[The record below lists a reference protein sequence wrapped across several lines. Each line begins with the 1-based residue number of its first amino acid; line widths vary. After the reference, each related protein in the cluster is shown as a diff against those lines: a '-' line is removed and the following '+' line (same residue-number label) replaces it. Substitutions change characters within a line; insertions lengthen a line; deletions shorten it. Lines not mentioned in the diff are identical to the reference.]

1 MGLDC
6 GEVVGWYLDHRVT
19 IVDMRQG
26 KLGNETTG
34 ENADSGVAHQG
45 GRVAAIEG
53 KRRGSRAWLFGA
65 YTFLILWGMAYLV
78 LFFTD
83 RLPF

>member
-6 GEVVGWYLDHRVT
+6 REVVGWCLDHRT
-19 IVDMRQG
+19 RIVDMHQS
-26 KLGNETTG
+26 KPINEKTG
-34 ENADSGVAHQG
+34 ENADSGLAHQG
-45 GRVAAIEG
+45 GTVVALEG
-53 KRRGSRAWLFGA
+53 KRRGSKAWLFGA